1 LEWPEGAGIG
11 PIQAGQYRGMADARL
26 PPMGYYARVTL
37 TVAGILVV
45 LAAAW
50 KVRAVLLLVL
60 VAAVLA
66 VGLDPAVRRLQ
77 RLHLSRGMAVTL
89 IFLGAI
95 AFVALFAFL
104 VIPPVVDGVR
114 SLASDI
120 PGYIERLTTKSEWF
134 RDLDR
139 KYDLS
144 EKLKDVTDRLPS
156 LASASINK
164 ILGFTQSLASILFN
178 LLTIATL
185 TVYFLLALP
194 RMESAI
200 ENMFVGEARERNR
213 QVFRD
218 ALEKVG
224 GYVSGKFAVSLVAG
238 TAAFVFLWLVGVP
251 FAAPLGLWVAL
262 TDLIPSVGATLG
274 AIVVV
279 PVAFFDSVGHG
290 VATLAF
296 FLVYQQLEN
305 YVIGPRIM
313 RKAVGLSP
321 AAGILSA
328 LIGGTLAGFA
338 GALLA
343 LPLAAAIK
351 VVVRDVLL
359 RRGVPVPGEAE
370 AVTEGPEATPA

>member
-1 LEWPEGAGIG
+1 VLESGSPRHDSTSVAT
-11 PIQAGQYRGMADARL
+11 PRY
-26 PPMGYYARVTL
+26 PPMSHYARITF
-37 TVAGILVV
+37 TVAMVLIL

-66 VGLDPAVRRLQ
+66 VGLDPAVRRLE
-77 RLHLSRGMAVTL
+77 RMHLSRGAAVAV

-95 AFVALFAFL
+95 AFVVLFAIL
-104 VIPPVVDGVR
+104 VIPPVVDGVK

-120 PGYIERLTTKSEWF
+120 PGYLNRLTTRSEWF
-134 RDLDR
+134 KNLDK

-144 EKLKDVTDRLPS
+144 TKLKDLTDRLPS

-164 ILGFTQSLASILFN
+164 ILGLTKSLASIMFN

-194 RMESAI
+194 RMEHAI
-200 ENMFVGEARERNR
+200 EAFFRGEQGERNK

-224 GYVSGKFAVSLVAG
+224 GYVSGKFAVSFVAG
-238 TAAFVFLWLVGVP
+238 VTTFVFLWAIGVP
-251 FAAPLGLWVAL
+251 FAAPLGLWVGL

-274 AIVVV
+274 AVVVV
-279 PVAFFDSVGHG
+279 PVAFLDSVTHG
-290 VATLAF
+290 LATLAF
-296 FLVYQQLEN
+296 FIVYQQLEN

-328 LIGGTLAGFA
+328 LVGGTLGGFA

-351 VVVRDVLL
+351 VVVRDVML
-359 RRGVPVPGEAE
+359 RRGLPVPDEGEEMPNGDEGVE
-370 AVTEGPEATPA
+370 AAPA

>member
-1 LEWPEGAGIG
+1 
-11 PIQAGQYRGMADARL
+11 MSH
-26 PPMGYYARVTL
+26 YARITF
-37 TVAGILVV
+37 TVALVLIL

-66 VGLDPAVRRLQ
+66 VGLDPAVRRLE
-77 RLHLSRGMAVTL
+77 RMHLSRGAAVAV

-95 AFVALFAFL
+95 AFVVLFAIL
-104 VIPPVVDGVR
+104 VVPPVVDGVR

-120 PGYIERLTTKSEWF
+120 PGYINRLTTRSEWF
-134 RDLDR
+134 RNLDK

-144 EKLKDVTDRLPS
+144 TKLKDLTDRLPS
-156 LASASINK
+156 LASSSINK
-164 ILGFTQSLASILFN
+164 ILGLTKSLASILFN

-194 RMESAI
+194 RMDSAI
-200 ENMFVGEARERNR
+200 EAFFRGEQGERNK

-224 GYVSGKFAVSLVAG
+224 GYVSGKVAVSFVAG
-238 TAAFVFLWLVGVP
+238 VTTFVFLWATGVP
-251 FAAPLGLWVAL
+251 FAAPLGLWVGL

-274 AIVVV
+274 AVVVV
-279 PVAFFDSVGHG
+279 PVAFLDSAGHG
-290 VATLAF
+290 IAAIAF
-296 FLVYQQLEN
+296 FIVYQQLEN

-313 RKAVGLSP
+313 KKAVGLSP

-328 LIGGTLAGFA
+328 LVGGTLAGFA

-351 VVVRDVLL
+351 VVVRDVML
-359 RRGVPVPGEAE
+359 RRGLPVPDEGEE
-370 AVTEGPEATPA
+370 MPSGEGTPAEGVEAAPA